1 MAASGHVSARNPARL
16 REHVG
21 PSGHVRGLTPF
32 VTELRRKRDAG
43 ETRGVADSAEGA
55 QAAHRLGARL
65 GDLVDRQLAAA
76 LERGDAQ
83 IEHSVL
89 DLPVLAEKI
98 GHEASGRRARDQG
111 VHAPALSEL
120 DKAACRVVAP
130 VGAGEAGLDA
140 LRNTIVRGRRIPR
153 ERRINP
159 LVEAHRCRL
168 RSICRMSTRER
179 VEKNERLF
187 RDLNERIRD
196 VSESLLEDGEPVEF
210 ICECAHEGCL
220 DRVKL
225 TRELFAEVR
234 DDATWFFVVPG
245 HEREDVEVVVE
256 RREGYVIVAK
266 PWLA

>member
-1 MAASGHVSARNPARL
+1 MAA
-16 REHVG
+16 
-21 PSGHVRGLTPF
+21 GL
-32 VTELRRKRDAG
+32 
-43 ETRGVADSAEGA
+43 AEGT
-55 QAAHRLGARL
+55 QVPHRLGARL
-65 GDLVDRQLAAA
+65 DDLVDRELAAA

-83 IEHSVL
+83 IDHAVL
-89 DLPVLAEKI
+89 DLAVLAQEV
-98 GHEASGRRARDQG
+98 GHEAGSRRARDQG
-111 VHAPALSEL
+111 VHAPALSAL
-120 DKAACRVVAP
+120 NQAACRVVAP
-130 VGAGEAGLDA
+130 VGAGEAGLHA
-140 LRNTIVRGRRIPR
+140 LRNTIVRGRRIPT
-153 ERRINP
+153 EGQINP
-159 LVEAHRCRL
+159 LVEAHRRRL
-168 RSICRMSTRER
+168 RSISRMSTRER